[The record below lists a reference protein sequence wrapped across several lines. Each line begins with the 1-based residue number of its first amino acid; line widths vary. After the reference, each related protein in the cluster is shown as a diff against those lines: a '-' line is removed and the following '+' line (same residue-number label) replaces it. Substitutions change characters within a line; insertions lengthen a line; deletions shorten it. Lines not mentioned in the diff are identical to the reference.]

1 MPKKNAKS
9 EAGSAFKRPAG
20 APSLDNRHRDKT
32 GKIDLRRVLTAEDFK
47 KGGAGRQWND
57 PDDAP
62 EITDEMLD
70 RATVV
75 KGGKVVQ
82 RGRPRLGDRA
92 KKSITIRLDADVVEA
107 YRAMGSGWQTTLNE
121 DLRRIR
127 KLKKAG

>member
-1 MPKKNAKS
+1 MRKKNVKS
-9 EAGSAFKRPAG
+9 ASASAFKG
-20 APSLDNRHRDKT
+20 
-32 GKIDLRRVLTAEDFK
+32 RRREWT
-47 KGGAGRQWND
+47 D

-70 RATVV
+70 RATIV

-92 KKSITIRLDADVVEA
+92 KRSVTIRLDADVVEA
-107 YRAMGSGWQTTLNE
+107 YRALGSGWQTQLNE
-121 DLRRIR
+121 DLRRVR